1 MPALPE
7 ASLGSAVMSTRSP
20 KDGSTA
26 TIRDLGLPGRAVS
39 ALTRAGITT
48 VEELSALTRR
58 ELAAVEGLGPGLIT
72 AIRAVVPEPVR
83 RVEGAVP
90 LADAE
95 QESPT
100 APPIPSFESL
110 RNPRRQTPLDVLLPG
125 PSPSPAAEPS
135 PSPESSPA
143 TSPTV
148 SARPATAPRPAE
160 YGDLLRWGLRV
171 ARTMAVLPGRVV
183 CWSVR
188 APVRGA
194 RRLLGDQ
201 AGQPSGR

>member
-1 MPALPE
+1 
-7 ASLGSAVMSTRSP
+7 MSTRSP
-20 KDGSTA
+20 KDGPAAS
-26 TIRDLGLPGRAVS
+26 IRDLGLPGRAVS
-39 ALTRAGITT
+39 ALTRAGVTT
-48 VEELSALTRR
+48 VDQLSALTRR
-58 ELAAVEGLGPGLIT
+58 ELAAVEGLGPGLIG
-72 AIRAVVPEPVR
+72 AIRAVVPEPGQ

-90 LADAE
+90 LPEAE
-95 QESPT
+95 QESPA

-110 RNPRRQTPLDVLLPG
+110 RDPRRQTPLDVLLPG
-125 PSPSPAAEPS
+125 PSPSPSPNQEPA
-135 PSPESSPA
+135 PQPA
-143 TSPTV
+143 PAPA
-148 SARPATAPRPAE
+148 ARPATAPRPAE

-201 AGQPSGR
+201 AGQPSAR